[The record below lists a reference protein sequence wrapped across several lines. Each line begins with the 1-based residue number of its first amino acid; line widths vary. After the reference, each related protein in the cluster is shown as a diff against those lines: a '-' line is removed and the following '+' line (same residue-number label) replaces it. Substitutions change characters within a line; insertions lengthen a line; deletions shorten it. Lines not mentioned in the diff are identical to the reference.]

1 MKFVKLTKKEGQKIS
16 INADKVLYFEQL
28 EEETIIHFSNG
39 TVSVTEKADDIV
51 SVFKQEEVESKE
63 IIKPD
68 AELSRL
74 YQEKYDKF
82 KEIYPSVKELYKKL

>member
-63 IIKPD
+63 NQNDINKKEESTPEANPFRKYK
-68 AELSRL
+68 AE
-74 YQEKYDKF
+74 
-82 KEIYPSVKELYKKL
+82 